1 MECLNN
7 RNLSLRVLEVICPRP
22 GSSVVR
28 FWVELS
34 SWLVGSCLLAVSS
47 SGGRGWERHRVFN
60 KGTHPIAWW
69 LRGKESAC
77 NAGDTGSI
85 PGLGRSPGGGKRQ
98 PTLVSLPGEL
108 CGQRAWWAI
117 VQKGSQSWIRLCD
130 SACMDTVLH
139 SDCTILHSHRACH
152 VLSKVRQR
160 IRKII

>member
-77 NAGDTGSI
+77 NAGDEGSI
-85 PGLGRSPGGGKRQ
+85 PGLGRSPGGGYGNPPQYPCLENPMDR
-98 PTLVSLPGEL
+98 G
-108 CGQRAWWAI
+108 AWWA
-117 VQKGSQSWIRLCD
+117 
-130 SACMDTVLH
+130 TVYFYTLFFMLY
-139 SDCTILHSHRACH
+139 CLYILYNITSC
-152 VLSKVRQR
+152 L
-160 IRKII
+160 